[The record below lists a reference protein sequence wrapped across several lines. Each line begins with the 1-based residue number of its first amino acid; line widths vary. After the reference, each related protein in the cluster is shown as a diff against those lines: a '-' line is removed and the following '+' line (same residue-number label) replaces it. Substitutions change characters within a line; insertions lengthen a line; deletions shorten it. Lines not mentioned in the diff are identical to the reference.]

1 METYKNTGL
10 LYYKHYFD
18 DTDLK
23 HYDSIRE
30 KEQKKRADKINQE
43 KIKEKNEILFNSVL
57 DNTDYE
63 GIGNQKFDL
72 ATVYPGL
79 FTGSGYPHE
88 ANIEG
93 ELKLGFFFD
102 YTTGLPVIPGS
113 SVKGVLRD
121 AFEKADGKYVIELL
135 NKIDVDSNKI
145 EYLFE
150 KVKVDDR
157 KEKVPFIV
165 KHIFYGYTKAQKEN
179 DKEVIVD
186 KELNVYQKDKF
197 FDAFPV
203 GKKDSRQFLG
213 DDYITPH
220 KDPLKNPVP
229 LRFLK
234 VLPNVTFRFD
244 FELHDLKDE
253 NGNKIL
259 SAHEKSKL
267 FKRILLDLGIGA
279 KTNVGYG
286 QFTDEKT
293 VENDVPTGMENEPDF
308 IEKDGIEPNAEISCR
323 IDKII
328 YRANENLYQL
338 YLIPYIKEY
347 KEFLKELNKPLP
359 SIKLR
364 DYQVR
369 VINEGDIKRFIVNR
383 IGKDGRV
390 FFKNE
395 II

>member
-1 METYKNTGL
+1 MKANIGWLFYKDYFYNYNNPRDIESIDFNRKSKRITDAKLSDTLQFKVKRGIHINTFPL
-10 LYYKHYFD
+10 
-18 DTDLK
+18 TT
-23 HYDSIRE
+23 I
-30 KEQKKRADKINQE
+30 
-43 KIKEKNEILFNSVL
+43 
-57 DNTDYE
+57 
-63 GIGNQKFDL
+63 
-72 ATVYPGL
+72 YPGL
-79 FTGSGYPHE
+79 LIGSGYQHDMPKQDN
-88 ANIEG
+88 AF
-93 ELKLGFFFD
+93 KLGFFFD

-135 NKIDVDSNKI
+135 NKIGVDSSNI
-145 EYLFE
+145 QYLFE

-179 DKEVIVD
+179 DKEVIID

-197 FDAFPV
+197 FDVFPV
-203 GKKDSRQFLG
+203 APIGSKFLD

-253 NGNKIL
+253 NGNEIL
-259 SAHEKSKL
+259 SADEKSKL

-286 QFTDEKT
+286 QFTDEIPI
-293 VENDVPTGMENEPDF
+293 ENDDPTGTENEPDF

-323 IDKII
+323 IDRII
-328 YRANENLYQL
+328 YRANEDLYQL
-338 YLIPYIKEY
+338 YLIPYIKGY
-347 KEFLKELNKPLP
+347 NEFLKGLKKPLP
-359 SIKLR
+359 SIKLK
-364 DYQVR
+364 DYQVKGT
-369 VINEGDIKRFIVNR
+369 NEGDIKKFNVNR
-383 IGKDGRV
+383 IGKDGRI

-395 II
+395 IV